1 MSDLRVVSAVFLVL
15 ASACAAPGASTKG
28 PATPQPSAAEG
39 VAPSLRLPDGVRPLA
54 YTLEL
59 SILPQRE
66 RFSGRTQIAVELA
79 APATR
84 VWLHGKDLR
93 VTEVSARAGDTDV
106 KGTYQQTNDE
116 GLASITFERPLPAG
130 RSLLVLRYDAP
141 FNRQLEGLYRVDSG
155 GDHYAFTQFES
166 ISARLAFPCFDEP
179 AFKTPFDVWLT
190 VEHTDVALSN
200 SSVLNEERSGEFKRV
215 HFATTKPLPT
225 YLVAFA
231 VGPLDVVEAAPTAR
245 ERVRGEP
252 LPLRG
257 VAARGKGAKLAY
269 VLSTLGPTWARSR
282 TTSAFRIR
290 STSSTSSRCR
300 DFAAGAMENA
310 GLVTFR
316 EPYLLFDGQNVPE
329 AQKRWSSFV
338 MAHELAHQWV
348 GDLVTMSFWDDIWLN
363 EAFAT
368 WLEFRVAGA
377 LHPEYKAELELL
389 DDVQGA
395 MENDSR
401 VTARMIRQPIKSS
414 HDILNAFDAIT
425 YQKGGGVIGMF
436 ERYLGAGVFQQ
447 GVRKYIKTH
456 AYGNASTADLLAALG
471 EAAERDVATPFN
483 TFLTQP
489 GVPLVQTQLSC
500 LAGEL
505 PRLELKQSRYFP
517 IGSTGQQTQTWQIPI
532 CARYESAGA
541 IRENCTLLTAPNG
554 ALTLDGGRC
563 PSWVMPNADGAGY
576 YRFTLAP
583 ADLANLREQGFTK
596 LTPRERYA
604 LGRALIAGFEAH
616 QVSAADLLDSFQRFA
631 GDEERYVVELPI
643 PYLSELRAHWLG
655 RPTLSNDQRAAL
667 AAPFAAYVRALYAPI
682 VRRLGMSEQNNESGD
697 TKLLRASLLG
707 ALCDLGDDSAT
718 RKQLAR
724 AGLAYLGIGGD
735 GRLHPEALAPELLDV
750 GVRIAVEDGD
760 ENVYDAVYERLR
772 QSNDATER
780 GRYLSALGSVRD
792 GRSGR
797 ALALPLDPVLRV
809 NELMLPLRRQLADY
823 RTRAAAYAWFEQHFD
838 ALLARLSPSGLGTSP
853 WLASWMCEAADVQRV
868 EEFWKPRVEK
878 LPGAPRSL
886 NGVIETIGLCDALFK
901 AEDTPLDAYF
911 LSR

>member
-1 MSDLRVVSAVFLVL
+1 MAQSA
-15 ASACAAPGASTKG
+15 
-28 PATPQPSAAEG
+28 
-39 VAPSLRLPDGVRPLA
+39 APSLRLPAGVRPLA

-66 RFSGRTQIAVELA
+66 RFSGRTQIAVSLD
-79 APATR
+79 APATK
-84 VWLHGKDLR
+84 VWLHGKDLH
-93 VTEVSARAGDTDV
+93 VTEVSARAGDREWR
-106 KGTYQQTNDE
+106 GTYQQQNEE
-116 GLASITFERPLPAG
+116 GLASVTFEQPLPAG
-130 RSLLVLRYDAP
+130 RSLLVFRYDAA

-200 SSVLNEERSGEFKRV
+200 TSVLNEERSGEFKRV

-231 VGPLDVVEAAPTAR
+231 VGPLDVVETAALPAN
-245 ERVRGEP
+245 ELRGEP

-269 VLSTLGPTWARSR
+269 VLSTLGPTVA
-282 TTSAFRIR
+282 ALENYFGNPYPFDKLDIVAVP
-290 STSSTSSRCR
+290 

-316 EPYLLFDGQNVPE
+316 EPYLLFDGQDVPE
-329 AQKRWSSFV
+329 AQKRWSLFV
-338 MAHELAHQWV
+338 LAHELAHQWV
-348 GDLVTMSFWDDIWLN
+348 GDLVTMKFWDDIWLN

-377 LHPEYKAELELL
+377 LHPEYKGELELL

-401 VTARMIRQPIKSS
+401 VTARMIRQPIKST

-425 YQKGGGVIGMF
+425 YQKGAGVIGMF

-447 GVRKYIKTH
+447 GVRKYMQAH
-456 AYGNASTADLLAALG
+456 AYGNASTADLLTALG
-471 EAAERDVATPFN
+471 EAAGRDVATPFN

-489 GVPLVQTQLSC
+489 GVPLVQTRLAC
-500 LAGEL
+500 LPGEL
-505 PRLELKQSRYFP
+505 PRLELKQSRYLP
-517 IGSTGQQTQTWQIPI
+517 IGSSGQQNQTWQIPI

-541 IRENCTLLTAPNG
+541 IRENCTLLTEPSG

-583 ADLANLREQGFTK
+583 ADLAHLREQGFTK
-596 LTPRERYA
+596 LSARERYV
-604 LGRALIAGFEAH
+604 LGRALMAGFEAH
-616 QVSAADLLDSFQRFA
+616 EVSAADLLDSFQRFA
-631 GDEERYVVELPI
+631 GDEERMVATLPI
-643 PYLSELRAHWLG
+643 PYLHELQAHWLG

-667 AAPFAAYVRALYAPI
+667 AAPFAAYVRSLYAPI
-682 VRRLGMSEQNNESGD
+682 LQRLGMNEHKDESGD
-697 TKLLRASLLG
+697 TKLLRASVL
-707 ALCDLGDDSAT
+707 AVLCDLGEDTLT
-718 RKQLAR
+718 RRQLAR
-724 AGLAYLGIGGD
+724 AGLHYLGIGGD
-735 GRLHPEALAPELLDV
+735 GKLHPEALAPELLDL

-760 ENVYDAVYERLR
+760 ENVFDAVYERLR

-792 GRSGR
+792 ARSGR

-838 ALLARLSPSGLGTSP
+838 ALLARLSASGLGNSP
-853 WLASWMCEAADVQRV
+853 WLASWMCDGADVQRV
-868 EEFWKPRVEK
+868 QEFWKPRVEK

-886 NGVIETIGLCDALFK
+886 SGTIEAIKLCAALYG